1 MKNPAPS
8 NVNVKATS
16 EQEAASRLAEFH
28 KLRERGALNVEV
40 AEKLATEAATA
51 FLNQSHERDG
61 YLKDAIALLAEIST
75 LEEPAL
81 AASGHRATFPLLV
94 ENLSDSFD
102 PQQCLLYD
110 RAFAQMIAFCRKLP
124 AAKEL
129 DAALQRFG
137 LKSEQD
143 LLDRKARMRER
154 MRERSRKKRPLLDT
168 GEQQK
173 VRKVLVLS
181 RVTLGADV
189 AVTSV
194 VLEKAKR
201 VFPQAERVLIG
212 SPKLAQLLGGDS
224 SLRIRDVRYKT
235 SGDLLDRLL
244 GWLPV
249 IEAVEEE
256 IRDLAPEQFVVI
268 DPDSRLLQLGL
279 LPAVRPAIHD
289 ETRYFFLESRR
300 YGEPGQGTISRITLG
315 WLNGIF
321 GGEDEIF
328 PSVNLREQDRDL
340 GRELCR
346 KLRQSGAGF
355 LVAASFGVGGNQSK
369 RLPDPFE
376 EQLLSR
382 LLDDGCTV
390 LLDKG
395 FGEEERSRADRLVER
410 VRAGGQTVIE
420 LKQSDTQGNA
430 WQALAAEPLQ
440 CRMLTW
446 QGDIGFFSS
455 LVAGSD
461 EYVGY
466 DSAGQ
471 HIAAALGVPTL
482 DSFTESASAVF
493 RERWRPTGQGVVQVV
508 AAPLSQKNPG
518 DAGTILAEVMAL
530 HGKIKSGDIH
540 TEK

>member
-1 MKNPAPS
+1 MKNPSPS
-8 NVNVKATS
+8 KVKVKATS
-16 EQEAASRLAEFH
+16 AQEAASRLAKFRR
-28 KLRERGALNVEV
+28 LLERGALNAEV
-40 AEKLATEAATA
+40 IEKLATEAATA
-51 FLNQSHERDG
+51 FLSQSRGRDT
-61 YLKDAIALLAEIST
+61 YLRDAVALLAEIST

-81 AASGHRATFPLLV
+81 AEPGHRATFRLLV

-110 RAFAQMIAFCRKLP
+110 RAFAQMITFCRKLP
-124 AAKEL
+124 AAKQL

-137 LKSEQD
+137 LKSERD
-143 LLDRKARMRER
+143 LLERKASL
-154 MRERSRKKRPLLDT
+154 RERSSGKGPVLSTDAQR
-168 GEQQK
+168 K
-173 VRKVLVLS
+173 VRKALVLS

-201 VFPQAERVLIG
+201 IFPQAERVLIG
-212 SPKLAQLLGGDS
+212 SPKLAQLFGGDS
-224 SLRIRDVRYKT
+224 TLRIRDVRYKT
-235 SGDLLDRLL
+235 SGGLLDRLL

-256 IRDLAPEQFVVI
+256 TRNLAPEQFVVI

-279 LPAVRPAIHD
+279 LPVLRPAVH
-289 ETRYFFLESRR
+289 EELRYFFLESRR

-328 PSVNLREQDRDL
+328 PAVNLREEDRDL
-340 GRELCR
+340 GLELCR
-346 KLRQSGAGF
+346 KLRQGGAGF

-395 FGEEERSRADRLVER
+395 VGEEERDRADRLVER
-410 VRAGGQTVIE
+410 VRAGGHAVIE
-420 LKQSDTQGNA
+420 LNQRNA
-430 WQALAAEPLQ
+430 RAELAARELR

-446 QGDIGFFSS
+446 QGEIGLFSA
-455 LVAGSD
+455 LVAGCD
-461 EYVGY
+461 EYIGY

-471 HIAAALGVPTL
+471 HIAAALGVPAL
-482 DSFTESASAVF
+482 DIFTGSASAVF
-493 RERWRPTGQGVVQVV
+493 RERWRPTGQGIVRVV
-508 AAPLSQKNPG
+508 AVPPSQKGPRE
-518 DAGTILAEVMAL
+518 AGTILDEVAAL
-530 HGKIKSGDIH
+530 HEKIKSGAIH

>member
-8 NVNVKATS
+8 NINVNAAP
-16 EQEAASRLAEFH
+16 EQEAASRLAEFR
-28 KLRERGALNVEV
+28 KLRERGTLNAEV
-40 AEKLATEAATA
+40 TEKLATEAATA
-51 FLNQSHERDG
+51 FLSQSRGRDT
-61 YLKDAIALLAEIST
+61 YLRDAIALLAEIST

-81 AASGHRATFPLLV
+81 AKPGHRATFLLLV

-110 RAFAQMIAFCRKLP
+110 RAFAQMITFCRKLP

-129 DAALQRFG
+129 DAALQRFS
-137 LKSEQD
+137 LKSERD
-143 LLDRKARMRER
+143 LLERKARMRVR
-154 MRERSRKKRPLLDT
+154 IRERSREKGPALDKDA
-168 GEQQK
+168 QRK

-194 VLEKAKR
+194 VLEKAR
-201 VFPQAERVLIG
+201 RTFPQAERVPIG
-212 SPKLAQLLGGDS
+212 SPKLAQLFGGDS
-224 SLRIRDVRYKT
+224 TLRIRDVRYKT
-235 SGDLLDRLL
+235 SGGLLDRLL

-256 IRDLAPEQFVVI
+256 TRNLAPEQFLVI

-279 LPAVRPAIHD
+279 LPVVRPAVHD
-289 ETRYFFLESRR
+289 ELRYFFLESRR
-300 YGEPGQGTISRITLG
+300 YGEPGQGSISRITLG

-328 PSVNLREQDRDL
+328 PTVNLREEDRDL
-340 GRELCR
+340 GLELCR

-355 LVAASFGVGGNQSK
+355 LVAASFGVGGNQRK

-395 FGEEERSRADRLVER
+395 FGEEERSRADR
-410 VRAGGQTVIE
+410 
-420 LKQSDTQGNA
+420 
-430 WQALAAEPLQ
+430 
-440 CRMLTW
+440 
-446 QGDIGFFSS
+446 
-455 LVAGSD
+455 
-461 EYVGY
+461 
-466 DSAGQ
+466 
-471 HIAAALGVPTL
+471 
-482 DSFTESASAVF
+482 
-493 RERWRPTGQGVVQVV
+493 
-508 AAPLSQKNPG
+508 
-518 DAGTILAEVMAL
+518 
-530 HGKIKSGDIH
+530 
-540 TEK
+540 

>member
-1 MKNPAPS
+1 MKNPPPS
-8 NVNVKATS
+8 KVHVKATP
-16 EQEAASRLAEFH
+16 EQEAASRLAEFR
-28 KLRERGALNVEV
+28 KLHERGALNAEV
-40 AEKLATEAATA
+40 TEKFATEAAAA
-51 FLNQSHERDG
+51 FLSQPRERDA

-75 LEEPAL
+75 LEEPSL
-81 AASGHRATFPLLV
+81 AEPGHRATFPLLV
-94 ENLSDSFD
+94 EYLSDSFD

-110 RAFAQMIAFCRKLP
+110 RAFAQMITFCRKLP

-129 DAALQRFG
+129 DAALRQFG
-137 LKSEQD
+137 LKSERD
-143 LLDRKARMRER
+143 LLDRKARIRER
-154 MRERSRKKRPLLDT
+154 MRERSGENKPLLDT
-168 GEQQK
+168 DAQRK

-212 SPKLAQLLGGDS
+212 SLKLEQLFGGDS
-224 SLRIRDVRYKT
+224 TLRIRDVRYKT
-235 SGDLLDRLL
+235 SGGLLDRLL

-249 IEAVEEE
+249 IGAVEEE
-256 IRDLAPEQFVVI
+256 TRNLATEQFVVI

-279 LPAVRPAIHD
+279 LPVVRPAAHD
-289 ETRYFFLESRR
+289 DSRYFFLESRLF
-300 YGEPGQGTISRITLG
+300 GEPGQGSISRITLG

-328 PSVNLREQDRDL
+328 PAVDLREADRSL
-340 GRELCR
+340 GLDLCR
-346 KLRQSGAGF
+346 KLRQSGSGF
-355 LVAASFGVGGNQSK
+355 LVAVSFGVGGNQSK

-395 FGEEERSRADRLVER
+395 FGEEERDRAGRLVER

-420 LKQSDTQGNA
+420 LNQSSA
-430 WQALAAEPLQ
+430 IAELAARELR

-446 QGDIGFFSS
+446 QGEIGFFSA
-455 LVAGSD
+455 LVAGCD
-461 EYVGY
+461 EYIGY

-471 HIAAALGVPTL
+471 HIAAALGVPAL
-482 DSFTESASAVF
+482 DIFTDSTSEVF
-493 RERWRPTGQGVVQVV
+493 RERWRPTGQGIVQVV
-508 AAPLSQKNPG
+508 AAPLLQESPG
-518 DAGTILAEVMAL
+518 PILENVVSL
-530 HGKIKSGDIH
+530 HGKIKSGDMN